1 MILFINTF
9 ITNKRFSNSEKP
21 ISRDHRYS
29 PSRTDVF
36 MYMLSSLSVIKW
48 EKIIIYYELDE
59 DFIIYY
65 NLIDNFINEI
75 FNCEIEIYHYRNK
88 NQTMW
93 KSSIKKLETYQDDKL
108 IWFCCEDDHVF
119 IDLI

>member
-1 MILFINTF
+1 M
-9 ITNKRFSNSEKP
+9 
-21 ISRDHRYS
+21 
-29 PSRTDVF
+29 F

-75 FNCEIEIYHYRNK
+75 LNY
-88 NQTMW
+88 
-93 KSSIKKLETYQDDKL
+93 
-108 IWFCCEDDHVF
+108 
-119 IDLI
+119 